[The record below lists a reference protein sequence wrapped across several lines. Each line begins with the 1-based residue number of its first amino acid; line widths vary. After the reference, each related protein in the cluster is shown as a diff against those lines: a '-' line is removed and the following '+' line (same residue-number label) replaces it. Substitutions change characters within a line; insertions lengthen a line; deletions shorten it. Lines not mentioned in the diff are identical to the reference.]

1 MSAKREKQR
10 RRQLKREYEYD
21 LRMWLMRK
29 PPRILFWQYR
39 KWKKSRPVFDKRAE
53 PIYFWPRTYTSSRW
67 Y

>member
-10 RRQLKREYEYD
+10 RRQLKLEYEYD
-21 LRMWLMRK
+21 LLSWLRSK
-29 PPRILFWQYR
+29 PPRILFWRYR

-53 PIYFWPRTYTSSRW
+53 PTYFGLRTYTSSRR